1 MKTGEPTT
9 KQRSALASVS
19 QLHHVRS
26 FAALAVLVAVTA
38 AAAAAPAS
46 AAIPPDTTAPILY
59 IPSNVV
65 ADATGHAG
73 AIVAYSVHAI
83 DHVDGAV
90 PVICAPPSRSRFP
103 IGDTIV
109 DCAASDSAG
118 NTAEGSFNVHVKGA
132 VEQIG
137 NLMAVVSGIGP
148 SAAGLKPI
156 LNRALLAVNE
166 GETSRACNE
175 LATFAK
181 AAYEL
186 ARRGQL
192 TPAQAKPLIEAAIR
206 IRAVLA
212 CTK

>member
-1 MKTGEPTT
+1 MNTREITT
-9 KQRSALASVS
+9 KRRSALVAVR

-38 AAAAAPAS
+38 AATAAPAS
-46 AAIPPDTTAPILY
+46 AAISPDITAPVLH

-65 ADATGHAG
+65 ADATGPAG
-73 AIVAYSVHAI
+73 AIVPYGVYAI
-83 DHVDGAV
+83 DDVDGAV
-90 PVICAPPSRSRFP
+90 PVTCAPPSRSLFP

-109 DCAASDSAG
+109 DCAAIDSAG
-118 NTAEGSFNVHVKGA
+118 NMAGGSFNVHVKGA

-156 LNRALLAVNE
+156 LNRALLAVNA
-166 GETSRACNE
+166 GQTLHACNE

-181 AAYEL
+181 AVYEL
-186 ARRGQL
+186 ARHAQL
-192 TPAQAKPLIEAAIR
+192 TSAQAKHLIDAAIR

-212 CTK
+212 CTQ